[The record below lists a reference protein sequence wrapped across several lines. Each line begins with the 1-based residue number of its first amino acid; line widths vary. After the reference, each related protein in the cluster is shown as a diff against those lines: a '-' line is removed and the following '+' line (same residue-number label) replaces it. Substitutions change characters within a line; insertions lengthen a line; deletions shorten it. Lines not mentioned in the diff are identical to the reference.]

1 VSSLATPS
9 KPLIAGLSTIAS
21 SYEVILCD
29 IWGVLHNGIEGYRAA
44 SDALVKFREQGGRVI
59 LVSNAPRPS
68 SDIVGM
74 LDRFSVS
81 RLAYDGIVTS
91 GDVTRAVLLEG
102 QWRSYHWLGPER
114 DGGLFK
120 DLPLPNVDLD
130 QADVIVCTGLH
141 DDDNETAED
150 YRDFVT
156 KALKRKLPM
165 LCANPD
171 IVVERGNRL
180 IDCAGAIAKLYEDVG
195 GTTLY
200 AGKPHPP
207 IYKAALELASSLT
220 GKAPNAARTLAIG
233 DAIRTDIAGAV
244 TSGFGALF
252 IMNGI
257 HMHEL
262 GLSEGSFDNGRFDAF
277 LAKVS
282 HKPDFS
288 IAHLAW

>member
-1 VSSLATPS
+1 MNNDDDDTKDVSKYLLTNKA
-9 KPLIAGLSTIAS
+9 LDDDDDDDDDDDV
-21 SYEVILCD
+21 EF
-29 IWGVLHNGIEGYRAA
+29 NGHRHVA
-44 SDALVKFREQGGRVI
+44 
-59 LVSNAPRPS
+59 
-68 SDIVGM
+68 
-74 LDRFSVS
+74 
-81 RLAYDGIVTS
+81 VTS
-91 GDVTRAVLLEG
+91 LVLT
-102 QWRSYHWLGPER
+102 
-114 DGGLFK
+114 
-120 DLPLPNVDLD
+120 
-130 QADVIVCTGLH
+130 ILH

-150 YRDFVT
+150 YRDFLT
-156 KALKRKLPM
+156 RALKRNLPM

-180 IDCAGAIAKLYEDVG
+180 IDCAGAIAKLYEEAG

-207 IYKAALELASSLT
+207 IYKAALELASSFT

-244 TSGFGALF
+244 TSGFGSLF

-262 GLSEGSFDNGRFDAF
+262 GLSEGRFESDRFDAF